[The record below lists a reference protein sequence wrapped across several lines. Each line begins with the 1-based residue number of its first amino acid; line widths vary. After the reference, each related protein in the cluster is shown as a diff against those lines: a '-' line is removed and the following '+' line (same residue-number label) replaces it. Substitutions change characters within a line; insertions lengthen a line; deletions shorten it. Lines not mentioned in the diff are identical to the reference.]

1 MNSAKALIQKY
12 YDSFNHQNIEGML
25 SCLNQDVIHDVNE
38 GDSEVGVEAF
48 RKFLDRMNVHYKEH
62 LTNMVIMADETGR
75 TGCARFTVEGEYL
88 KTDGGLPPARGQRYS
103 IPAVGI
109 FEIENQK
116 IKRVTTYYN
125 LKKWIEAV
133 K

>member
-12 YDSFNHQNIEGML
+12 YESFNHQNVEGML
-25 SCLNQDVIHDVNE
+25 SCLHQDVIHDVNE
-38 GDSEVGVEAF
+38 GDSEVGAEAF
-48 RKFLDRMNVHYKEH
+48 RKFLHRMNIHYKEH
-62 LTNMVIMADETGR
+62 LTNMVIMVDETGR
-75 TGCARFTVEGEYL
+75 NGSARFTVEGEYL

-103 IPAVGI
+103 IPAVGV